1 MLKCILKKRNI
12 DSACWSIILL
22 FLVWQTFLASYSL
35 ISNLALVC
43 LYICNYGKLQI
54 KECKIELLIVWGIS
68 FLVAYSFIMQNEV
81 ALIVRFALILFFV
94 LGAYFIRLN
103 YKVCLK
109 RLFLISF
116 SLCLFLII
124 AEIFLILFGEE
135 YAKVIR
141 NYVQDRSIGDV
152 YFYGFYYKIQIKGNA
167 IIPFIYMLSYA
178 SELFPLKRK
187 TFIRFIYLVAIFI
200 AGNFAYLL
208 AVVAFH
214 SVLYFY
220 SIRNNSMLYKRL
232 FIGFIILLTVG
243 GGVLSYVDTV
253 LEEKK
258 EESNAIRIEQATL
271 LLEDLSKNPIT
282 LLGGTGLGNTVDV
295 TTHFRSYV
303 GATYYELQVLYIL
316 NQLGVIPILLFIL
329 VNILFV
335 FKYMPDT
342 KIKMVYAGYILY
354 AITNPYI
361 IDTNQ
366 VVVIITLL
374 SAQYQIS
381 NHLPPIWKK

>member
-1 MLKCILKKRNI
+1 MLKCALKKRNI
-12 DSACWSIILL
+12 DSVCWSIILL

-43 LYICNYGKLQI
+43 LYMCNYEKLQI
-54 KECKIELLIVWGIS
+54 KERKIELLIVWGIF

-220 SIRNNSMLYKRL
+220 SVRNNSMLYKRL

-243 GGVLSYVDTV
+243 GGVLSYVDTI

-329 VNILFV
+329 VNILFI

>member
-1 MLKCILKKRNI
+1 MLKCVLKKRNI
-12 DSACWSIILL
+12 DSVCWSIILL

-43 LYICNYGKLQI
+43 LYIYNYGKLQI
-54 KECKIELLIVWGIS
+54 KERKIELLIVWGIS

-135 YAKVIR
+135 YAQVIR